1 LLRYS
6 SRFANRGDF
15 AKMPVVLI
23 ANPKGG
29 VGKSTIAANLAGFFA
44 YAGRTTMLGD
54 LDRQQSA
61 SSWLKMRPSALPAI
75 QSWNVDPDGV
85 ARPPNGTTHVVIDAP
100 AGVNGSKL
108 SGLLKKVDRIIVPL
122 QASMFDIAAT
132 RRFLDELFRN
142 GASPE
147 RAQVGVLGV
156 RLDPRTRAAEQLDR
170 FVKGL
175 GLPVLGYLRDT
186 QNYVHLAAHGLT
198 LWDVAPGRV
207 QKDLEQWLPILKWI
221 DAGGPRAS
229 SGASNGKAH

>member
-1 LLRYS
+1 
-6 SRFANRGDF
+6 
-15 AKMPVVLI
+15 MPVVLI

-44 YAGRTTMLGD
+44 FAGRPTMLGD
-54 LDRQQSA
+54 LDQQQSA
-61 SSWLKMRPSALPAI
+61 TSWLKMRPRNLPAI
-75 QSWNVDPDGV
+75 KSWNVDPHGV

-108 SGLLKKVDRIIVPL
+108 NGILKSADRIIVPL
-122 QASMFDIAAT
+122 QASMFDIGAT
-132 RRFLDELFRN
+132 RKFLEDLFRN
-142 GASPE
+142 GASPD
-147 RAQVGVLGV
+147 RAQVGLLGV
-156 RLDPRTRAAEQLDR
+156 RLDPRTRAAEQLAT
-170 FVKGL
+170 FVKSL

-221 DAGGPRAS
+221 DTGPHK
-229 SGASNGKAH
+229 SGSNGRAH

>member
-1 LLRYS
+1 
-6 SRFANRGDF
+6 
-15 AKMPVVLI
+15 MPVVLI

-44 YAGRTTMLGD
+44 YSGRTTMLGD

-61 SSWLKMRPSALPAI
+61 TSWLKLRPAMLPAI
-75 QSWNVDPDGV
+75 KSWNVDPHGV

-100 AGVNGSKL
+100 AGVNGAKL
-108 SGLLKKVDRIIVPL
+108 NGVLKSADRIIVPL
-122 QASMFDIAAT
+122 QASMFDIGAT
-132 RRFLDELFRN
+132 RQFLDDLFSN
-142 GASPE
+142 GSAPS
-147 RAQVGVLGV
+147 RAQVGILGV

-170 FVKGL
+170 FVKTL
-175 GLPVLGYLRDT
+175 GVPVLGYLRDT

-221 DAGGPRAS
+221 DSAAS
-229 SGASNGKAH
+229 KPASNGRAH